1 MPKNR
6 TEQSP
11 QAQQGAQNKHFW
23 NFVPATE
30 SKPPELL
37 LYGDISSGRSWWSD
51 NITPAQFNQELA
63 ALGSVEELVV
73 RINSGGGDVFAANA
87 IYCRL
92 RDLGAKVTVKID
104 GWAASAATIIAM
116 AGDVIQIPRNG
127 VFMVHDP
134 AMTVWDTF
142 RAEDFDKMAQELR
155 VIKQSI
161 VNAYTDRTHMKTEEI
176 NAIMAAE
183 TWWTGEEAVAKG
195 FCDSLMF
202 EADPQTVVE
211 NSQKV
216 VVNHV
221 SMDLS
226 GYKTLPKMLLTS
238 QDPDGLQNKNQ
249 EQKGDHKNMDPRNIN
264 NVSDLE
270 AAYPELCQQIKD
282 NATQQER
289 SRIKDIMDNVPGGYE
304 DIVHEAM
311 FDKPVNAGQ
320 VALRIVAKQ
329 KAQGAAY
336 QAGAQ
341 KDSQASHIDDVKSG
355 GSETG
360 GGDGKSVFDRAIDEV
375 L

>member
-161 VNAYTDRTHMKTEEI
+161 VNAYTDRTHMKAEEI

-249 EQKGDHKNMDPRNIN
+249 EQKGDHKNMEPRNIN

-270 AAYPELCQQIKD
+270 AAYPEICQQIKD

-311 FDKPVNAGQ
+311 FDKPVDAGQ

-341 KDSQASHIDDVKSG
+341 KDSQASHIDDVKPG

-360 GGDGKSVFDRAIDEV
+360 GGDGKSAFDRAIDEV

>member
-1 MPKNR
+1 M
-6 TEQSP
+6 
-11 QAQQGAQNKHFW
+11 
-23 NFVPATE
+23 
-30 SKPPELL
+30 
-37 LYGDISSGRSWWSD
+37 
-51 NITPAQFNQELA
+51 
-63 ALGSVEELVV
+63 
-73 RINSGGGDVFAANA
+73 
-87 IYCRL
+87 
-92 RDLGAKVTVKID
+92 
-104 GWAASAATIIAM
+104 
-116 AGDVIQIPRNG
+116 
-127 VFMVHDP
+127 
-134 AMTVWDTF
+134 
-142 RAEDFDKMAQELR
+142 
-155 VIKQSI
+155 
-161 VNAYTDRTHMKTEEI
+161 
-176 NAIMAAE
+176 
-183 TWWTGEEAVAKG
+183 AKG

-238 QDPDGLQNKNQ
+238 QDPEGLQNKNQ

-320 VALRIVAKQ
+320 VAAYRCQAEGP
-329 KAQGAAY
+329 GAAY
-336 QAGAQ
+336 QAGARRT
-341 KDSQASHIDDVKSG
+341 ARLP
-355 GSETG
+355 T
-360 GGDGKSVFDRAIDEV
+360 
-375 L
+375 LTM

>member
-289 SRIKDIMDNVPGGYE
+289 SRIKDIMDNVPGGYG

-341 KDSQASHIDDVKSG
+341 KDSQASHIDDVKPG

>member
-6 TEQSP
+6 TERPP

-226 GYKTLPKMLLTS
+226 GYKTMPKMLLTS

-341 KDSQASHIDDVKSG
+341 KDSQASHIDDVKPG

>member
-238 QDPDGLQNKNQ
+238 QDPEGLQNKNQ

-341 KDSQASHIDDVKSG
+341 KDSQASHIDDVKPG

>member
-226 GYKTLPKMLLTS
+226 GFKTLPKMLLTS
-238 QDPDGLQNKNQ
+238 QDPEGLQNKNQ

-341 KDSQASHIDDVKSG
+341 KDSQASHIDDVKPA

>member
-161 VNAYTDRTHMKTEEI
+161 VNAYTDRTHMKAEEI

-341 KDSQASHIDDVKSG
+341 KDSQASHIDDVKPG

>member
-161 VNAYTDRTHMKTEEI
+161 VNAYTDRTRMKTEEI

-238 QDPDGLQNKNQ
+238 QDPEGLQNKNQ

-341 KDSQASHIDDVKSG
+341 KDSQDSHIDDVKPG

>member
-37 LYGDISSGRSWWSD
+37 LYGEISSGRSWWSD

-202 EADPQTVVE
+202 EADLQTVVE

-341 KDSQASHIDDVKSG
+341 KDSQASHIDDVKPG

>member
-6 TEQSP
+6 TERPP

-341 KDSQASHIDDVKSG
+341 KDSQASHIDDVKPG

>member
-23 NFVPATE
+23 NLVPATE

-341 KDSQASHIDDVKSG
+341 KDSQASHIDDVKPG

>member
-341 KDSQASHIDDVKSG
+341 KDSQASHIDDVKPG

>member
-341 KDSQASHIDDVKSG
+341 KDSQASRIDDVKPG

>member
-238 QDPDGLQNKNQ
+238 QDPEGLQNKNQ

-289 SRIKDIMDNVPGGYE
+289 SRIKDIMDNVPGGYG

-341 KDSQASHIDDVKSG
+341 KDSQASHIDDVKPG

>member
-238 QDPDGLQNKNQ
+238 QDPEGLQNKNQ

-341 KDSQASHIDDVKSG
+341 KDSQDSHIDDVKPG

>member
-116 AGDVIQIPRNG
+116 AGNVIQIPRNG

-341 KDSQASHIDDVKSG
+341 KDSQASHIDDVKPG

>member
-6 TEQSP
+6 TEQPP

-92 RDLGAKVTVKID
+92 RDLDAKVTVKID

-161 VNAYTDRTHMKTEEI
+161 VNAYTDRTHMKAEEI

-226 GYKTLPKMLLTS
+226 GYKTLPKVLLTG
-238 QDPDGLQNKNQ
+238 QDPGGLQNKNQ
-249 EQKGDHKNMDPRNIN
+249 VQKGDHKNMDPKNIN

-282 NATQQER
+282 SATQQER
-289 SRIKDIMDNVPGGYE
+289 GRIKDIMDNVPGGYE

-341 KDSQASHIDDVKSG
+341 KDSQASHIDDVKPG